1 MAFKL
6 GDRILETTT
15 STGTSDISL
24 SNVAPSGFNTFHSG
38 VGHGVGTYY
47 SIVHQTTDE
56 WEVGYGVVTTGD
68 PLYPAVGDAP
78 VLTRQVILKSSKTDD
93 TVVSLSAG
101 TKDIFVVYPAEKSVF
116 LDPSGNL
123 AIGPTVSG
131 LSPDLNYQ
139 LWVEGDIRASGIHAG
154 SGIFI
159 DQEPAAPNT
168 TANRLYNVNGTLYW
182 GDIVA
187 ASDDPNLLYLTADS
201 GVQELPLGVSSGL
214 YIVGGENVLT
224 SISDGQNG
232 SGVITIDV
240 PNIDS
245 SAIQLSA
252 STRSPASL
260 TSLTMGLSSGI
271 FIQGGTNVVATLT
284 DAGNGSGVITI
295 DAGNYVAGTGININD
310 ITISA
315 TAATDDTAGIAKL
328 SQNVTSDSGVA
339 ITPYGVQQALIS
351 SGVFTSLLIGADNVD
366 QSKNSGI
373 GPITL
378 ATGSGILIRGG
389 DNTTVSLS
397 NSDGSGI
404 ATITAASY
412 TAGSGLRL
420 IPDTGTGAQF
430 NIDVANLV
438 DLHELASPN
447 AGPDDGD
454 QLILYDSSTDNLRKI
469 SVSGLA
475 ANSNFGTS
483 AGSSSGNAFGTVS
496 AGGDTGFTWTSH
508 NDVVAES
515 DASTLSI
522 VQGTGIRL
530 DTDATNDAIRIS
542 MTGITNSF
550 DTISA
555 GGDTGFTWNS
565 HSDIVADGISDTLN
579 VVQGTGIRIDTDA
592 TNDAIRLSVSGAL
605 PFSTHPEIA
614 EGTSADNSGNTFV
627 QDITLDAQGHVT
639 SIASAT
645 SSAAGGGGQAASGA
659 DGMLQYNNGGHF
671 NGATGIYYDDTNNRV
686 GISNSHTSMSS
697 PFPLSS
703 LDIVATGYA
712 YKNFNDSMQ
721 PQARPP
727 LPGTTVT
734 MNPVVYIRNHDTNSA
749 SSFIKNNQGAGGFLA
764 PNYAGGL
771 NISSL
776 NQNGFVFMGPS
787 GHGANGVN
795 QLKIGPTYSMFGEYG
810 ENNVSLYLA
819 GNLLVEGGLSIGV
832 SGFGNDAASQHLNDK
847 QCVILCDPGDREDSG
862 LSSGVLYLP
871 EASSTNLGKTYTVQ
885 LSDHSPSG
893 VRILTAGGRIDK
905 YKDEERLW
913 IKGDSMTFIC
923 GTGINRDYDWYTI
936 GRSVTPHSACVY
948 IGKRSQQC
956 PRWTYSQ
963 MNFDS
968 VKYAQPSGIVA
979 FNYLASAAQNEP
991 QASSYTSAALAAERR
1006 GATEGSGIGSGI
1018 SILRDG
1024 WYRCDAR
1031 TALGK
1036 SIRGGN
1042 EISYHIYVYNG
1053 HEDDPE
1059 NFSKPIVHYIPPGF
1073 AASSAGESLYGPN
1086 ISSTVYLQ
1094 RGDFVAMFIQNQGR
1108 YNVGTSTEQNKTPT
1122 LTVTEVIM
1130 PDPSG
1135 TSVTHT
1141 PSSPFPHG
1149 LYTDGTTW

>member
-15 STGTSDISL
+15 STGTTDISL
-24 SNVAPSGFNTFHSG
+24 SNVSPSGFNTFHSG
-38 VGHGVGTYY
+38 IGHGVGTYY
-47 SIVHQTTDE
+47 SIVHQTADE

-68 PLYPAVGDAP
+68 PLYPAQGDAP
-78 VLTRQVILKSSKTDD
+78 LLTRQVVLKSSKTDD

-101 TKDIFVVYPAEKSVF
+101 TKDVFVVYPAEKSVF

-131 LSPDLNYQ
+131 TSPDLNYN

-159 DQEPAAPNT
+159 DQRAASPNT

-182 GDIVA
+182 GDN
-187 ASDDPNLLYLTADS
+187 SLSSTDPNLLYLTADS
-201 GVQELPLGVSSGL
+201 GVQELPLGVGSGL
-214 YIVGGENVLT
+214 YIVGGENVST
-224 SISDGQNG
+224 SISDTGLG

-295 DAGNYVAGTGININD
+295 DAGNYVAGTGININGL
-310 ITISA
+310 TISSE
-315 TAATDDTAGIAKL
+315 AATDDTAGIAKL

-339 ITPYGVQQALIS
+339 ITPYGVQQALIA
-351 SGVFTSLLIGADNVD
+351 SGVFTSLSIGADNVD
-366 QSKNSGI
+366 QSKDSGI
-373 GPITL
+373 GPVSL

-389 DNTTVSLS
+389 DNTTVTLS

-404 ATITAASY
+404 ATITASSY

-420 IPDTGTGAQF
+420 IPDAGAGAQF
-430 NIDVANLV
+430 NIDVDSLV
-438 DLHELASPN
+438 DLHTLASPN

-454 QLILYDSSTDNLRKI
+454 QLILYDSSEDSLRKI

-475 ANSNFGTS
+475 ANSNFGVS
-483 AGSSSGNAFGTVS
+483 AGSASGNAFGIVS

-605 PFSTHPEIA
+605 PFDTHPTISA
-614 EGTSADNSGNTFV
+614 GTSADNSGNTFV
-627 QDITLDAQGHVT
+627 QDITLDEHGHVT

-671 NGATGIYYDDTNNRV
+671 NGATGIYYDDTNNRI
-686 GISNSHTSMSS
+686 GISNLHTSMSS
-697 PFPLSS
+697 PFPLST
-703 LDIVATGYA
+703 LDIVATGSA
-712 YKNFNDSMQ
+712 NKNFTDSQM

-727 LPGTTVT
+727 RPSTNNSA

-749 SSFIKNNQGAGGFLA
+749 VAAQNSSKGVGGMLF
-764 PNYAGGL
+764 PNALGGL
-771 NISSL
+771 VIESL
-776 NQNGFVFMGPS
+776 RSDKAVTIGPS
-787 GHGANGVN
+787 GTSVIGANSLQVGQSTV
-795 QLKIGPTYSMFGEYG
+795 QIGTALS
-810 ENNVSLYLA
+810 NNISLNVA
-819 GNLLVEGGLSIGV
+819 GNITAEGSLAIEGGLSVGV
-832 SGFGNDAASQHLNDK
+832 SGATDPRSLTTQN
-847 QCVILCDPGDREDSG
+847 CVVLCDAEDRA
-862 LSSGVLYLP
+862 LSGVITLP
-871 EASSTNLGKTYTVQ
+871 EAASAMEGQIYTIKKID
-885 LSDHSPSG
+885 SSPSG
-893 VRILTAGGRIDK
+893 IRIVTAGGKIDK

-913 IKGDSMTFIC
+913 IKDDAITFIC
-923 GTGINRDYDWYTI
+923 ATGYDSDYGWHTI
-936 GRSVTPHSACVY
+936 ERSLTPHSACVY
-948 IGKRSQQC
+948 IGSRSQQV

-963 MNFDS
+963 VNFDS
-968 VKYAQPSGIVA
+968 VKYAHPSGMIA

-991 QASSYTSAALAAERR
+991 QASSFTSAAEAAIRR

-1018 SILRDG
+1018 TILRDG
-1024 WYRCDAR
+1024 WYHCDAR
-1031 TALGK
+1031 VALGK
-1036 SIRGGN
+1036 AIRGGN
-1042 EISYHIYVYNG
+1042 EIRYDIYVVNG

-1059 NFSKPIVHYIPPGF
+1059 NLSEPVCHYIPPGF
-1073 AASSAGESLYGPN
+1073 AANSAGEALYGPN
-1086 ISSTVYLQ
+1086 ISNTVYLQ
-1094 RGDFVAMFIQNQGR
+1094 RGDFVSMGIVNQGR
-1108 YNVGTSTEQNKTPT
+1108 YHVGTSTAQNKSPT

-1135 TSVTHT
+1135 SSVTN
-1141 PSSPFPHG
+1141 SSASPFPYG
-1149 LYTDGTTW
+1149 LYTDGTRW